1 MFKRMMDKVLGRNKS
16 KDKVDGN
23 GLDTIPA
30 SVLARPPSPPSND
43 QEGGGGIRDRSR

>member
-1 MFKRMMDKVLGRNKS
+1 MFTRMMNKVLGRNKS

-30 SVLARPPSPPSND
+30 SVLARPPSPPYND
-43 QEGGGGIRDRSR
+43 QDGGGRMRDRSR